1 MENYIDTLRL
11 LNYDLTR
18 NLGLFRRRAGLSFG
32 QRHIL
37 HYIDSRSGLSIQEL
51 AALLYVDQSTMSRN
65 IKKLELAGLVETY
78 QDETDKRRKLIT
90 LSVQGEKLLAEATE
104 SINNTISN
112 ISEILNANEIETIID
127 SVRKYSNALI
137 GIH

>member
-1 MENYIDTLRL
+1 MQNYIDTLRL
-11 LNYDLTR
+11 LNYELTR

>member
-1 MENYIDTLRL
+1 MQNYIDTLRL
-11 LNYDLTR
+11 LNYELTR

-37 HYIDSRSGLSIQEL
+37 YYIDSRSGLSIQEL

-65 IKKLELAGLVETY
+65 IKKLEQAGLVETY

>member
-1 MENYIDTLRL
+1 
-11 LNYDLTR
+11 
-18 NLGLFRRRAGLSFG
+18 
-32 QRHIL
+32 
-37 HYIDSRSGLSIQEL
+37 
-51 AALLYVDQSTMSRN
+51 MSRN

-127 SVRKYSNALI
+127 SVRKYCNALI

>member
-1 MENYIDTLRL
+1 MQNYIDTLRL
-11 LNYDLTR
+11 LNYELTR
-18 NLGLFRRRAGLSFG
+18 NLGLFKRRAGLSFG

>member
-112 ISEILNANEIETIID
+112 ISEILSANEIETIID

>member
-1 MENYIDTLRL
+1 MQNYIDTLRL
-11 LNYDLTR
+11 LNYELTK

-37 HYIDSRSGLSIQEL
+37 YYIDSRSGLSIQEL

>member
-1 MENYIDTLRL
+1 MTE
-11 LNYDLTR
+11 
-18 NLGLFRRRAGLSFG
+18 
-32 QRHIL
+32 
-37 HYIDSRSGLSIQEL
+37 
-51 AALLYVDQSTMSRN
+51 V
-65 IKKLELAGLVETY
+65 
-78 QDETDKRRKLIT
+78 TDKRRKLIT